1 MTQPINYMAAM
12 PQIDLS
18 QSFAGLGKA
27 LGEYRDYQEQQKKD
41 QAAADLKM
49 QYADD
54 VKAYFAKPSASGLS
68 MLTAKYP
75 GQREAFKD
83 IGDRMSAEQKAV
95 ELPVMAQAFH
105 AITTGKPDAAKLLV
119 DQQIEGMQNSGM
131 DATKLKMIRSQLDSD
146 PTQVAGLIGL
156 VGSSIDPDGWGKM
169 MGEKRAQDLQPSLVR
184 KGVAEAGAAE
194 SDTSVKAAKAKYAES
209 EVVLDLEKKGWD
221 IKKIKED
228 IDINKQNARIAAMN
242 ASLAKEGNALKRQ
255 ELQMKMDDAKTAR
268 DEKVRGKVA
277 EVESARSSI
286 DNFLNTTDRAM
297 KMAIKHDSNGN
308 PMLDKSG
315 KPIPSDTLRALAG
328 PIDAMTPTIQRDV
341 ADLEELLKQIGSQAF
356 IGQVKQV
363 GSMSGLTEKEGDK
376 IQNSFSSLSPRQS
389 PEALLY
395 SLQEGSRLMMKG
407 RKGLAQKYGVPE
419 SVPDTPAVK
428 PSPKDV
434 DAMVNELLYGG
445 K

>member
-1 MTQPINYMAAM
+1 MVQPVNYMAAM

-18 QSFAGLGKA
+18 QSFAGLGNA
-27 LGEYRDYQEQQKKD
+27 LGQYGEYQKQQKAE
-41 QAAADLKM
+41 QAAAELKA
-49 QYADD
+49 QYAND
-54 VKAYFAKPSASGLS
+54 VQAYFAKPSASGLS

-194 SDTSVKAAKAKYAES
+194 VKAKFAES
-209 EVVLDLEKKGWD
+209 DAVLDLEKKGWD
-221 IKKIKED
+221 IKKLQSD
-228 IDINKQNARIAAMN
+228 IQIGKQNANIAAMEAARKRAMDPLERQLLEVKIEEAR
-242 ASLAKEGNALKRQ
+242 AS
-255 ELQMKMDDAKTAR
+255 R